1 VNLTNAERQEVKEK
15 VNRMDAIK
23 YDFLRAAAAY
33 IGFLAIAFLLPPHFP
48 LSTSAH
54 YAVTG
59 IAIVIG
65 TLLALLA
72 IGPRVIQ
79 RLQEYSELDARV
91 QELVERSS

>member
-65 TLLALLA
+65 TLTVLIT

-79 RLQEYSELDARV
+79 RLREYFELGARV
-91 QELVERSS
+91 RELAEKSL